1 MRISDWSSDVCS
13 SDLRRIEVED
23 VADALDVEP
32 ARRNVGG
39 DENIDVARLEPV
51 EFGDAARLVHVA
63 MNLAGAIAI
72 ALQRLGEFAHRRLAV
87 AEDDRGC
94 DPLVLDQPAQGLP
107 LAALAGLDQELGDI
121 QIGSAHV

>member
-32 ARRNVGG
+32 ARRHVGG

-51 EFGDAARLVHVA
+51 EFGDAARLFHVA
-63 MNLAGAIAI
+63 MNLAGALAM
-72 ALQRLGEFAHRRLAV
+72 ALPRLGEFAHRRLAV

-94 DPLVLDQPAQGLP
+94 EIGRASWRDRGGRCVEILEVAV
-107 LAALAGLDQELGDI
+107 ALTKKN
-121 QIGSAHV
+121 H